1 MRVLHIGLFL
11 LLALLAV
18 GVRFLA
24 RKVFDREFDHGS
36 LMFGGIDLFERAVFV
51 MRVVL
56 VA

>member
-24 RKVFDREFDHGS
+24 RKVFDREFDHGA
-36 LMFGGIDLFERAVFV
+36 LMLGGIDFLERAVFV